1 MRQPVFADVSD
12 ILSVTG
18 DQQDA
23 GNVTVA
29 MEGNKATGKAGN
41 LTSVSFPAFLT
52 SCESD
57 AAVVPLRNVAYTK
70 YKMN

>member
-1 MRQPVFADVSD
+1 MRSVHD

-18 DQQDA
+18 DQQDV
-23 GNVTVA
+23 GNVAFA

-57 AAVVPLRNVAYTK
+57 AAVVPSRNVANTI